1 MTEKY
6 GTNISGLTA
15 FEGDVS
21 TDGGASLIDTDSDGA
36 TALLFGPAAIREIQA
51 GVANGDFAIPPDDA
65 DSAITDE
72 NPLPYFSVTDASG
85 GAITAAVKDDASAG
99 SGNVLRFTVAG
110 GTTSG
115 NSVSIER
122 FVPVPATRNQAF
134 LFVPEAFCITATS
147 TANAR
152 VTLAYQFY
160 ELDQTTT
167 TGTGDSTFETF
178 TTINPKS
185 TIRFTANQLRFN
197 APSNA
202 AFIKI
207 TLTVSTT
214 GTVASTSIVD
224 LCELRLITGSSDLFV
239 AERTAPTTTQ
249 GARIVQESGVLKLT
263 PAYGGSGSIT
273 LDAATTTSS
282 LTVSGTAGTASVTLN
297 NGNFLAENGLFR
309 GERTA
314 AGSAIFT
321 GALDTD
327 AGDRVRI
334 EAGGTIEWGDGT
346 GGSGDTNLYRS
357 SAGILR
363 TDDSF
368 AADSLAAT
376 LSVNAGNGN
385 FNADGPSSSTAIPTT
400 SGRGAVWTLIS
411 GAEYRLER
419 YVAASTREVKKHI
432 AATTVAPEQFYAL
445 QLVDF
450 EYDQEKIEALR
461 ETYPSLPDAVPGGIH
476 RGVVWEQVVEAIP
489 HAAIPANAGDPP
501 SIDWEAL
508 YFAALVAIQ
517 DLNQRVA
524 ALEAE

>member
-65 DSAITDE
+65 DSDITEE
-72 NPLPYFSVTDASG
+72 NPLPYFSVTDASS
-85 GAITAAVKDDASAG
+85 GAITAFVKEDSSGAG

-115 NSVSIER
+115 NSLEIER

-134 LFVPEAFCITATS
+134 LFVPEAFCINATA

-160 ELDQTTT
+160 KLDQTTT

-178 TTINPKS
+178 TTISTKS

-197 APSNA
+197 APPDA
-202 AFIKI
+202 AFIQI

-214 GTVASTSIVD
+214 GTVGSTSTVD
-224 LCELRLITGSSDLFV
+224 LCELRLITGNSDLFV

-314 AGSAIFT
+314 AGSAVFT

-346 GGSGDTNLYRS
+346 SGTADVNLYRS
-357 SAGILR
+357 SSTTLR
-363 TDDSF
+363 TDDAF
-368 AADSLAAT
+368 AADSLTST
-376 LSVNAGNGN
+376 LSVYAGNGN
-385 FNADGPSSSTAIPTT
+385 FRADGPGTTT
-400 SGRGAVWTLIS
+400 STSNECVFVLIS
-411 GAEYRLER
+411 GAEYVIRRFTSSSRYKTDIVPADEVVLEASRRIVPKHFTSTVDNPQELGQTRLGFIAEEIHEAGLTHA
-419 YVAASTREVKKHI
+419 VAYNAEGQPESIDSVALI
-432 AATTVAPEQFYAL
+432 AALWHRVNDLESRL
-445 QLVDF
+445 KVL
-450 EYDQEKIEALR
+450 
-461 ETYPSLPDAVPGGIH
+461 ET
-476 RGVVWEQVVEAIP
+476 E
-489 HAAIPANAGDPP
+489 
-501 SIDWEAL
+501 
-508 YFAALVAIQ
+508 
-517 DLNQRVA
+517 
-524 ALEAE
+524 